1 MVIRMRHTRA
11 HTKNRRSHHGLKTPT
26 VAKCGNC
33 GENHQ
38 PHHMCLACGF
48 YNGTL
53 VIDMKA
59 KHDAREARMTAKREA
74 RKGEADTAEEENAIP
89 GAVDGAAPDM
99 VDPAKQEVVDAPEVT
114 KTKKAAPRK
123 EQSA

>member
-1 MVIRMRHTRA
+1 MRHTRA
-11 HTKNRRSHHGLKTPT
+11 HTKNRRSHHGLKAPI
-26 VAKCGNC
+26 VAKCSNC
-33 GENHQ
+33 GENHR

-74 RKGEADTAEEENAIP
+74 RKGEADAAETEATELNE
-89 GAVDGAAPDM
+89 AVAA
-99 VDPAKQEVVDAPEVT
+99 AAEAETEVAADST
-114 KTKKAAPRK
+114 DKK
-123 EQSA
+123 